1 MTGGSRQFCCSPVGG
16 AGAKRLRGPLRRRDF
31 SGKTPSTT
39 LRAVPLPQ
47 RGRSWILTLL
57 LSLISLWIAAPASAH
72 LMPNSV
78 INLDFSSQAVTA
90 EILMPINEL
99 SYATG
104 RRFSVRPGPDLG
116 VDRPFLEAYVLDH
129 LALQTPDH
137 RAWTVKLTDLRVVA
151 DAWGTD
157 LRAEVQLTPPPG
169 ASPRRFELRYDAII
183 NRVTNHF
190 VLVFAH
196 SDFRTGTFSSEPEMI
211 GGLQAPVFTASVDR
225 GQGSAWRGFASAM
238 RLGMRHIA
246 EGHDHLLFLIALI
259 LPAPLLA
266 RGRVWG
272 GFGGV
277 RHTAKGLIGVVSAFT
292 VGHSI
297 TLIGGAFFNWKLPS
311 QPVEIGIA
319 TSIFISSI
327 HAWRPIFRGREA
339 LIAGGFG
346 LVHGLAFAT
355 VIANFGLEPLQ
366 KAQSILG
373 FNLGI
378 ELIQLAVV
386 ASVLPS
392 LIVLARLPSYVW
404 LRSGGALLAA
414 VASLAWIAERVTGR
428 ENPIA
433 ENIDLALG
441 RAPWLLAA
449 LSLAALICA
458 VKLWLDRYKAS
469 GAPITVT

>member
-1 MTGGSRQFCCSPVGG
+1 MKLG
-16 AGAKRLRGPLRRRDF
+16 AVLAMLVTALCA
-31 SGKTPSTT
+31 
-39 LRAVPLPQ
+39 LLP
-47 RGRSWILTLL
+47 
-57 LSLISLWIAAPASAH
+57 AAPAAAH
-72 LMPNSV
+72 LMPNSA
-78 INLDFSSQAVTA
+78 INLDFTSQAVSA
-90 EILMPINEL
+90 EILMPLNEL

-104 RRFSVRPGPDLG
+104 RKFRLHAGHDLG
-116 VDRPFLEAYVLDH
+116 ADGPFLKAYVLDH
-129 LALQTPDH
+129 LALKSPD
-137 RAWTVKLTDLRVVA
+137 RRPWTVRLDDLGVVS
-151 DAWGTD
+151 DSWGTD
-157 LRAEVQLTPPPG
+157 LRAEVKLTPPPG
-169 ASPRRFELRYDAII
+169 APLRRFDLRYDAII
-183 NRVTNHF
+183 DRVVNHF

-211 GGLQAPVFTASVDR
+211 GGLQSPVFTVNIDR

-259 LPAPLLA
+259 LPAPLIA
-266 RGRVWG
+266 RGRRWG
-272 GFGGV
+272 EFGGV
-277 RHTAKGLIGVVSAFT
+277 RHTAEGLAAVVSAFT

-297 TLIGGAFFNWKLPS
+297 TLIGGAFFGWKLPS

-319 TSIFISSI
+319 ISIFISSI
-327 HAWRPIFRGREA
+327 HAWRPLFNGREA
-339 LIAGGFG
+339 WIAGGFG

-386 ASVLPS
+386 LAVLPS
-392 LIVLARLPSYVW
+392 LVVLARLPSYFW

-414 VASLAWIAERVTGR
+414 VASLAWIVERATGQP
-428 ENPIA
+428 NPIA
-433 ENIDLALG
+433 EGIDSALG

-449 LSLAALICA
+449 LSLAALFCA
-458 VKLWLDRYKAS
+458 IRLWWNRQRPAA
-469 GAPITVT
+469 APIEA

>member
-1 MTGGSRQFCCSPVGG
+1 MRNRPHRV
-16 AGAKRLRGPLRRRDF
+16 ALA
-31 SGKTPSTT
+31 
-39 LRAVPLPQ
+39 
-47 RGRSWILTLL
+47 LTLL
-57 LSLISLWIAAPASAH
+57 AWLCACVTATPAAAH

-78 INLDFSSQAVTA
+78 INLDFGSQTVTA
-90 EILMPINEL
+90 EILMPLNEL

-104 RRFSVRPGPDLG
+104 RRFSLRAGPRLG
-116 VDRPFLEAYVLDH
+116 ADRGFLAAYVLGH
-129 LALQTPDH
+129 LSIQAPDH
-137 RAWTVKLTDLRVVA
+137 RPWGVKLSDLRVVS

-169 ASPRRFELRYDAII
+169 APSRLFDLRYDAII
-183 NRVTNHF
+183 DRVTNHF

-196 SDFRTGTFSSEPEMI
+196 SDFRTGTFSSQPEMI
-211 GGLQAPVFTASVDR
+211 GGLQAPVFSAHIDR

-259 LPAPLLA
+259 LPAPLVA
-266 RGRVWG
+266 RGRIWG

-297 TLIGGAFFNWKLPS
+297 TLIGGAFFGWKPPS

-319 TSIFISSI
+319 LSIFISSI

-392 LIVLARLPSYVW
+392 LIVLARLPSYAW

-414 VASLAWIAERVTGR
+414 VASLAWIAERATGR
-428 ENPIA
+428 LNPIA
-433 ENIDLALG
+433 EYIDLALG

-449 LSLAALICA
+449 LSLAALVFA
-458 VKLWLDRYKAS
+458 VKLGLDGRRAS
-469 GAPITVT
+469 GTPIAVT

>member
-1 MTGGSRQFCCSPVGG
+1 MNKRPGRLWLAVVSWVVWLG
-16 AGAKRLRGPLRRRDF
+16 AYF
-31 SGKTPSTT
+31 
-39 LRAVPLPQ
+39 
-47 RGRSWILTLL
+47 
-57 LSLISLWIAAPASAH
+57 AAPPVSAH

-78 INLDFSSQAVTA
+78 INLDFASQTVSA
-90 EILMPINEL
+90 EILMPVNEL

-104 RRFSVRPGPDLG
+104 RRFHIRTGTDLG
-116 VDRPFLEAYVLDH
+116 ADRAFLESYVLGH
-129 LALQTPDH
+129 LSVQTPDH
-137 RAWTVKLTDLRVVA
+137 RPWKINLTDLRVVS
-151 DAWGTD
+151 DAWGRD
-157 LRAEVQLTPPPG
+157 LRAEVSLTPPAG
-169 ASPRRFELRYDAII
+169 ASPRLFDLRYDAII
-183 NRVTNHF
+183 DRVTNHF

-196 SDFRTGTFSSEPEMI
+196 SDFRTGTFSSEPQMI
-211 GGLQAPVFTASVDR
+211 GGLQAPVFVVHVDR

-246 EGHDHLLFLIALI
+246 EGHDHLLFLIALV

-266 RGRVWG
+266 RGRRWG
-272 GFGGV
+272 EFGGV
-277 RHTAKGLIGVVSAFT
+277 KHTARRLIGVVSAFT

-297 TLIGGAFFNWKLPS
+297 TLIGGAFFGWKLPS

-319 TSIFISSI
+319 VSIFISSI
-327 HAWRPIFRGREA
+327 HAWRPIFNGREA

-386 ASVLPS
+386 IAILPS
-392 LIVLARLPSYVW
+392 LVILARLPSYVW
-404 LRSGGALLAA
+404 LRTGGALLAA
-414 VASLAWIAERVTGR
+414 VASTAWIVERVSGQQ
-428 ENPIA
+428 NPIA
-433 ENIDLALG
+433 EGIDTALA

-449 LSLAALICA
+449 LSLAAFA
-458 VKLWLDRYKAS
+458 VAVRLWLRGRQATDRPVA
-469 GAPITVT
+469 AA

>member
-1 MTGGSRQFCCSPVGG
+1 
-16 AGAKRLRGPLRRRDF
+16 
-31 SGKTPSTT
+31 
-39 LRAVPLPQ
+39 
-47 RGRSWILTLL
+47 
-57 LSLISLWIAAPASAH
+57 
-72 LMPNSV
+72 
-78 INLDFSSQAVTA
+78 
-90 EILMPINEL
+90 
-99 SYATG
+99 
-104 RRFSVRPGPDLG
+104 
-116 VDRPFLEAYVLDH
+116 
-129 LALQTPDH
+129 
-137 RAWTVKLTDLRVVA
+137 
-151 DAWGTD
+151 
-157 LRAEVQLTPPPG
+157 LTPPTG
-169 ASPRRFELRYDAII
+169 APSRKFDLRYDAII
-183 NRVTNHF
+183 DRVTNHF

-211 GGLQAPVFTASVDR
+211 GGLQAPVFSALVDR

-259 LPAPLLA
+259 LPAPLIA
-266 RGRVWG
+266 RAGRWAE
-272 GFGGV
+272 FGGV
-277 RHTAKGLIGVVSAFT
+277 RHTAEGLAAVVSAFT

-297 TLIGGAFFNWKLPS
+297 TLIGGAFFGWKLPS

-327 HAWRPIFRGREA
+327 HAWRPIFQGREA

-386 ASVLPS
+386 LSVLPS
-392 LIVLARLPSYVW
+392 LVVLARLPSYVW

-414 VASLAWIAERVTGR
+414 VASLAWIAERVTGQ

-433 ENIDLALG
+433 EGIDAALG
-441 RAPWLLAA
+441 KAPWLLAA
-449 LSLAALICA
+449 LSIAAAFRAIQ
-458 VKLWLDRYKAS
+458 LWAGRR
-469 GAPITVT
+469 APSSTPLSAA

>member
-1 MTGGSRQFCCSPVGG
+1 MSRSVPGVAALTALAAW
-16 AGAKRLRGPLRRRDF
+16 AG
-31 SGKTPSTT
+31 
-39 LRAVPLPQ
+39 VM
-47 RGRSWILTLL
+47 
-57 LSLISLWIAAPASAH
+57 LWGAPAAAH
-72 LMPNSV
+72 LMPNSA
-78 INLDFSSQAVTA
+78 INLDFSSQVVTA
-90 EILMPINEL
+90 EILIPLNEL

-104 RRFSVRPGPDLG
+104 RRFTKTPGPSVG
-116 VDRPFLEAYVLDH
+116 ADRSFYSDYLLNHIAV
-129 LALQTPDH
+129 QSPDH
-137 RAWTVKLTDLRVVA
+137 RPWSVQPLELWVVS
-151 DAWGTD
+151 DSWGTD
-157 LRAEVQLTPPPG
+157 LRAMVRLTPPPG
-169 ASPRRFELRYDAII
+169 ASPRRFDLRYDAVID
-183 NRVTNHF
+183 RVANHF

-196 SDFRTGTFSSEPEMI
+196 SDFQTGTFASEPQMI
-211 GGLQAPVFTASVDR
+211 GGIQSPVFTLGVDR
-225 GQGSAWRGFASAM
+225 GDGSTWRGFASAM

-266 RGRVWG
+266 NGAVWG
-272 GFGGV
+272 GFGGL
-277 RHTAKGLIGVVSAFT
+277 RYTARRLIAVVSAFT

-297 TLIGGAFFNWKLPS
+297 TLIGGAFFGWTLPS

-386 ASVLPS
+386 AALLPS
-392 LIVLARLPSYVW
+392 LVVLARLPSYAW
-404 LRSGGALLAA
+404 LRRGGALLAA
-414 VASLAWIAERVTGR
+414 VASLAWIAERVWGQP
-428 ENPIA
+428 NPIA
-433 ENIDLALG
+433 ETLDAALG
-441 RAPWLLAA
+441 RAPWLFAALTLAA
-449 LSLAALICA
+449 AIAALRRRGRREPA
-458 VKLWLDRYKAS
+458 MTPTAKLESSA
-469 GAPITVT
+469 T